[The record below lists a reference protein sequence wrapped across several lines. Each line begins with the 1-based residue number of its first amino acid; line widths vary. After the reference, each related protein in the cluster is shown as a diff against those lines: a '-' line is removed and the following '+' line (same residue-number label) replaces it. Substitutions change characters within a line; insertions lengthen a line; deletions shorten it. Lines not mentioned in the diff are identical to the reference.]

1 MDGFPRS
8 GANGM
13 DERTERFLEATIE
26 RGWITREQLEE
37 CRKIHETVAEVGVD
51 QPIEEI
57 LVRKGYLTPDRARQL
72 NRELS
77 VMRVGKYQVL
87 EKLGEGGAGIVYKA
101 NQEPL
106 ERVVA
111 IKVLSRRRV
120 MSDKYLERFNRE
132 ARVAVTLNHRNIVRG
147 LDYGEADG
155 YHYFVMEYVEGE
167 SLYQV
172 LKKEGVLDERRAFEI
187 VLQVV
192 SALRHAAK
200 YDLVHRDIK
209 PENVL
214 ITPEDEVKLCD
225 LGLAKPSLVETAQ
238 ASRDGTT
245 IGTPTYM
252 SPEQIRGK
260 DEADFR
266 SDVYS
271 LGATLYHMVTG
282 EPPFSGESADIIVR
296 KHLREPLT
304 DPRERNLKLSSS
316 AASVVTKMLAKKP
329 EERYASLDDL
339 ADDLTSVLEGRPP
352 THTIQFGPRTGPP
365 PKVHLEGEPSRRSRR
380 DAPAA
385 SKSKALIAIVV
396 ILLLAGGAVAFVVM
410 GKGKD
415 DGGGGDTAAKPET
428 PPEPTGP
435 SQEQLA
441 ENDYRKAQDYL
452 DTNPDAPFASKA
464 DRFEFVRRKYPDTR
478 WALLAGDRIRELE
491 QLRDDAKRATKAR
504 ARKAYENRIEVAAS
518 LVKTGRYGEAIAELS
533 DYPSEFADTEYPG
546 KLTRERDR
554 LVAEAEK
561 KKDEVF
567 RAVEGLIRSGSYEQ
581 AVAELEKLAG
591 VGLPEIEEAVR
602 KKLIDVKDAQ
612 GKERE
617 ARAAGLKIYKAELG
631 AAFLKAA
638 EGKYQEAENDLVRVG
653 ARREL
658 VYFGEELNR
667 AFKQVRAARA
677 FADALRKGADGL
689 QGETERFSL
698 LGKGRSVAA
707 GRVLGAT
714 DEGVRLAR
722 GPAEEV
728 VPFRD
733 IAPTDR
739 LRIAFRELDSGKAE
753 SHVDAALY
761 FLMHGFREETQA
773 EIRAADVLGASTDRV
788 EAARDLFFEYLGAR
802 AEVEVLRAE
811 GYVSRGQLKEAREL
825 LESVVERSPWYGRAR
840 FELGVVLVEMKDH
853 AAARPELEKARELG
867 VTEPLLEFYTGEAL
881 LETGDP
887 EGALAAFNRFADRV
901 KDDPE
906 AMERVRARINDL
918 RERALKERIAKIADD
933 AKGAYR
939 KGDWE
944 KTVELYGRLNDLL
957 PNAEDSLY
965 YLGKAH
971 LEMKNVL
978 EAYRRLEQYLRV
990 EPSGRRA
997 SDARKLVRLLE
1008 KQYATNEASAKFQ
1021 NQARTEY
1028 DSGRYDLA
1036 VSLYDR
1042 AIFEG
1047 PLNVDAYYGRYLA
1060 RLRIGE
1066 SSGKESDFQR
1076 ALDDLDATAALNP
1089 DEDLVSE
1096 GRALVLYYLD
1106 RYDEALE
1113 NAEKAMERLPDRW
1126 LSYNVAGLIYRA
1138 KGQKEKAVETLTK
1151 GIAMAPNEP
1160 TLYINRALAY
1170 EDLSRYEE
1178 AREDLKSATKWNP
1191 TPAQSQQISRILDEL
1206 LEKQK

>member
-1 MDGFPRS
+1 MGKFPGS
-8 GANGM
+8 GAIGM
-13 DERTERFLEATIE
+13 DERTERFLAAAIE
-26 RGWITREQLEE
+26 REWITREQLEE

-120 MSDKYLERFNRE
+120 QSDRYLERFNRE

-155 YHYFVMEYVEGE
+155 YHYFVMEYVEGD

-172 LKKEGVLDERRAFEI
+172 LKKEGVLEERRAFEI
-187 VLQVV
+187 ALQVV
-192 SALRHAAK
+192 SALQHAAK

-209 PENVL
+209 PENIL

-339 ADDLTSVLEGRPP
+339 AEDLTSVLEGRPP
-352 THTIQFGPRTGPP
+352 THTIQFGPRTPPP
-365 PKVHLEGEPSRRSRR
+365 PKVRIEGEPPRRSRR
-380 DAPAA
+380 EA
-385 SKSKALIAIVV
+385 KSSSRKGLIAVAV
-396 ILLLAGGAVAFVVM
+396 ILLLAGGAAAVVLT
-410 GKGKD
+410 GKKQ
-415 DGGGGDTAAKPET
+415 DGAGDAADAAAKEEKPPT
-428 PPEPTGP
+428 PSGP
-435 SQEQLA
+435 SPERLA
-441 ENDYRKAQDYL
+441 ENLYREAQDFL
-452 DTNPDAPFASKA
+452 DGNPEAPFASKV
-464 DRFEFVRRKYPDTR
+464 DRFELVRKKYPETR
-478 WALLAGDRIRELE
+478 WALLAGDRIGEITQAREAAAA
-491 QLRDDAKRATKAR
+491 AKKAR
-504 ARKAYENRIEVAAS
+504 AQRAYEQRLEVAGA
-518 LVKTGRYGEAIAELS
+518 LVKTGRYGEAIAELA
-533 DYPSEFADTEYPG
+533 DYPAEFADTEYPE
-546 KLTRERDR
+546 KLTRERER
-554 LVAEAEK
+554 LAAEAEAK
-561 KKDEVF
+561 RKETFGTVD
-567 RAVEGLIRSGSYEQ
+567 GLIRSGSYEQ
-581 AVAELEKLAG
+581 AVSELEKLAG
-591 VGLPEIEEAVR
+591 IGLPAIEEEVR
-602 KKLIDVKDAQ
+602 KKLIDVKEAER
-612 GKERE
+612 KERE
-617 ARAAGLKIYKAELG
+617 ARAAGLKVYKAELG

-638 EGKYQEAENDLVRVG
+638 EGKYQEAEDDLVRVG
-653 ARREL
+653 ARDEL
-658 VYFGEELNR
+658 VYYGEELNR
-667 AFKQVRAARA
+667 AFRHVRAARK
-677 FADALRKGADGL
+677 FADALRDGAEKL
-689 QGETERFSL
+689 AGETERFSL
-698 LGKGRSVAA
+698 LGKGRSLAA

-722 GPAEEV
+722 GPAEEL

-733 IAPTDR
+733 MAPTDR
-739 LRIAFRELDSGKAE
+739 LRIAFKVLDPGKAE

-773 EIRAADVLGASTDRV
+773 EIKAAGVLGASTEEV
-788 EAARDLFFEYLGAR
+788 EASRDLFFEYLRAR

-840 FELGVVLVEMKDH
+840 FRLGAVLVEMKDF
-853 AAARPELEKARELG
+853 AAARPELEKARDLG

-887 EGALAAFNRFADRV
+887 EGALASFNRFADQV
-901 KDDPE
+901 KDDP
-906 AMERVRARINDL
+906 AALERVRTRINDL

-933 AKGAYR
+933 AKNAYR

-944 KTVELYGRLNDLL
+944 KTIELYGRLNDLL

-971 LEMKNVL
+971 LELKNVL
-978 EAYRRLEQYLRV
+978 ESYRRLQQYLKV
-990 EPSGRRA
+990 DPSGRRA
-997 SDARKLVRLLE
+997 SDAKKLVRLLE
-1008 KQYATNEASAKFQ
+1008 KQYGTNEASAKFQ

-1066 SSGKESDFQR
+1066 TSGKESDFQR
-1076 ALDDLDATAALNP
+1076 ALDDLEATEALNP
-1089 DEDLVSE
+1089 DENLVFE
-1096 GRALVLYYLD
+1096 GKALVLYYLR
-1106 RYDEALE
+1106 RYDAALE
-1113 NAEKAMERLPDRW
+1113 HAETAMKRLPDRW
-1126 LSYNVAGLIYRA
+1126 ISYNVAGLIHRVEGR
-1138 KGQKEKAVETLTK
+1138 KQKALELFTK
-1151 GIAMAPNEP
+1151 GIAMSPNEP

-1170 EDLSRYEE
+1170 EDLGRYEE

-1191 TPAQSQQISRILDEL
+1191 TPSQSQQISRILDEL